1 MTEASVKTEPPQSD
15 PLPEGEGEMRAASS
29 RKLLFSAIKWFLFI
43 ATIVFV
49 TITLKHNL
57 HDFDWHNFHPQVG
70 FILYSAICIALVT
83 VTQIVAYRLLLAAY
97 GPTLTWP
104 QAATLSWVPGL
115 AKYIPGKVVAL
126 GGTVYLLR
134 RYKIAAPIA
143 LSVTLMGDAV
153 AVLTGLIVGAPLLLT
168 PQAQARLPGVQ
179 IWCALLIV
187 TSLIC
192 LYPPVFARLVN
203 VALRK
208 LKKPELNAVAKLSSY
223 AMPILAGF
231 AQWVCWGLAM
241 WFMSRSITEIGWNVL
256 PRFIVIAAIS
266 NTIGYLAFFSNGGIG
281 VREWFLAL
289 GLNPIIGPAN
299 AVIVVIAI
307 RVVQTLVE
315 IILAL
320 VGMVMLK
327 RISVIEKT
335 VSLK

>member
-1 MTEASVKTEPPQSD
+1 
-15 PLPEGEGEMRAASS
+15 MRALSP
-29 RKLLFSAIKWFLFI
+29 RKLVFAAIKWILFI
-43 ATIVFV
+43 ATIIFV
-49 TITLKHNL
+49 TITLKRNL
-57 HDFDWHNFHPQVG
+57 RQFDWHNFHPQIGLV
-70 FILYSAICIALVT
+70 LCSAVCIALVT
-83 VTQIVAYRLLLAAY
+83 VTQIIAYRLLLAAY
-97 GPTLTWP
+97 GPAITWP

-134 RYKIAAPIA
+134 RYKISAPIA

-153 AVLTGLIVGAPLLLT
+153 AVLTGLIVGAPMLLT
-168 PQAQARLPGVQ
+168 PQVQARMPGVQ

-203 VALRK
+203 FALRK

-241 WFMSRSITEIGWNVL
+241 WFMSRSMAPIGWNVL

-281 VREWFLAL
+281 VREWFLSL
-289 GLNPIIGPAN
+289 GLDPIIGPGN
-299 AVIVVIAI
+299 AAIVVIAI
-307 RVVQTLVE
+307 RVIQTLVE
-315 IILAL
+315 IMLAL
-320 VGMVMLK
+320 VGMMLFK
-327 RISVIEKT
+327 RIARE
-335 VSLK
+335 SLD

>member
-1 MTEASVKTEPPQSD
+1 
-15 PLPEGEGEMRAASS
+15 MR
-29 RKLLFSAIKWFLFI
+29 
-43 ATIVFV
+43 
-49 TITLKHNL
+49 
-57 HDFDWHNFHPQVG
+57 
-70 FILYSAICIALVT
+70 
-83 VTQIVAYRLLLAAY
+83 
-97 GPTLTWP
+97 
-104 QAATLSWVPGL
+104 
-115 AKYIPGKVVAL
+115 
-126 GGTVYLLR
+126 
-134 RYKIAAPIA
+134 
-143 LSVTLMGDAV
+143 
-153 AVLTGLIVGAPLLLT
+153 
-168 PQAQARLPGVQ
+168 
-179 IWCALLIV
+179 LLIV

-299 AVIVVIAI
+299 AAIVVIAI